1 MNMFY
6 GQHTIHLN
14 KQRAISL
21 PDRFAR
27 ELQGDFFVTQGFDQ
41 NLILMPE
48 NVFLDLYQRVNKM
61 NIANPVARLFLRHLL
76 ANAAFISKDQI
87 SNIEISNPLCE
98 YADLPT
104 EDAAVV
110 VGQGDHLEI
119 WGQKKW
125 QEQSLD
131 LQDAAKN
138 ARKFARLN
146 LGAN

>member
-1 MNMFY
+1 MFY
-6 GQHTIHLN
+6 GQHTIHFN

-21 PDRFAR
+21 PERFAR
-27 ELQGDFFVTQGFDQ
+27 ELQGNVFVTQGFDQ

-48 NVFLDLYQRVNKM
+48 KVFLDLYQRVNRM
-61 NIANPVARLFLRHLL
+61 NMANPVTRLFLRHLL
-76 ANAAFISKDQI
+76 ANAAFLSQEEIGS
-87 SNIEISNPLCE
+87 IEISSSLYE
-98 YADLPT
+98 YADLPQ

-138 ARKFARLN
+138 ALKFARLD